1 MERKII
7 IYRNNATHTEEM
19 TGDVSNMGQLKQLF
33 MDEGIDYAKYD
44 IYKIWGGKS
53 ECITNEIN
61 SYAFPDTVKIGRSN
75 KETSDLYF
83 SLVKKDKNIDT
94 ARSTSMV
101 KLNRNEAFSII
112 HNRGLEQEFK
122 TVFGKPVTNA
132 SNDEL
137 YMFLYRNDIDINVVE
152 LKRNG
157 IASLQEKANSDV
169 AAEVEEK
176 AAMQDKVEQMK
187 KQASDCDNGCECEK
201 SNCTKRFSGT
211 QTTVAEISP
220 AAAVIALYGFLD
232 DEERKKVDDY
242 FIVKIGMGKLIQE
255 AKAEDKH
262 SDKHDSGQEEVSE
275 EDIDGYLM
283 EMTRNIV
290 K

>member
-33 MDEGIDYAKYD
+33 MNEGIDYAKYD

-101 KLNRNEAFSII
+101 KLNRNEAYSII
-112 HNRGLEQEFK
+112 HNRGLEQELK
-122 TVFGKPVTNA
+122 TVFGKPVTNC
-132 SNDEL
+132 SSDEL
-137 YMFLYRNDIDINVVE
+137 YMFLYRKGIDITVGE
-152 LKRNG
+152 LKKGG
-157 IASLQEKANSDV
+157 IAILQKKADGDI
-169 AAEVEEK
+169 AAEAEEK
-176 AAMQDKVEQMK
+176 AAMQDKIEQMK
-187 KQASDCDNGCECEK
+187 KQASDCGKDCECEK

-242 FIVKIGMGKLIQE
+242 FVVKIGMGKLMQE
-255 AKAEDKH
+255 AKAEGEYFDKL
-262 SDKHDSGQEEVSE
+262 DSEQEEAPE
-275 EDIDGYLM
+275 EDIDNYLM

>member
-19 TGDVSNMGQLKQLF
+19 TGDVSNLGQLKQLF
-33 MDEGIDYAKYD
+33 SNEGIDYAKYD

-61 SYAFPDTVKIGRSN
+61 SYAFPDTVNVGRSN
-75 KETSDLYF
+75 KQTSDLYF

-101 KLNRNEAFSII
+101 KLDRREAQDII
-112 HNRGLEQEFK
+112 HDRGLEVRFASEY
-122 TVFGKPVTNA
+122 GKHVTNC

-137 YMFLYRNDIDINVVE
+137 YMFLYKNGIDINVVD
-152 LKRNG
+152 LKKNG
-157 IASLQEKANSDV
+157 AATLRDIVDKKSFDYEKPVVEERIAEERLEQEEKEKAFKRKC
-169 AAEVEEK
+169 ELEEK
-176 AAMQDKVEQMK
+176 YRSK
-187 KQASDCDNGCECEK
+187 KI
-201 SNCTKRFSGT
+201 SGSAIM
-211 QTTVAEISP
+211 TVDFTP
-220 AAAVIALYGFLD
+220 AAIVIALYNLI
-232 DEERKKVDDY
+232 DEEEQKKVREYIVSTNEVMRDNKEDHEEDDT
-242 FIVKIGMGKLIQE
+242 
-255 AKAEDKH
+255 
-262 SDKHDSGQEEVSE
+262 E
-275 EDIDGYLM
+275 EDIDSYLM

>member
-33 MDEGIDYAKYD
+33 TNEGIDYAKYD

-122 TVFGKPVTNA
+122 TTFGKPVTNA

-137 YMFLYRNDIDINVVE
+137 YMFLYVNDIDISVVE
-152 LKRNG
+152 LKKNG
-157 IASLQEKANSDV
+157 IATLQKKIDSDV
-169 AAEVEEK
+169 TAEAKEK

-187 KQASDCDNGCECEK
+187 KQASDCNGDCECKK
-201 SNCTKRFSGT
+201 SNCTKKFSGT

-220 AAAVIALYGFLD
+220 AAAIIALYGFLD
-232 DEERKKVDDY
+232 DEEKAKVDD
-242 FIVKIGMGKLIQE
+242 FFAIKTGMNKFMQGGKVEISTC
-255 AKAEDKH
+255 KC
-262 SDKHDSGQEEVSE
+262 DSEQEEAPE
-275 EDIDGYLM
+275 EDIDNYLM

>member
-19 TGDVSNMGQLKQLF
+19 TGDVSNLGQLKQLF
-33 MDEGIDYAKYD
+33 SNEGIDYAKYD

-61 SYAFPDTVKIGRSN
+61 SYAFPDTVSVGRSN
-75 KETSDLYF
+75 KQTSDLYF

-101 KLNRNEAFSII
+101 KLDRREAQDII
-112 HNRGLEQEFK
+112 RDRGLEVRFASEY
-122 TVFGKPVTNA
+122 GKHVTNC

-137 YMFLYRNDIDINVVE
+137 YMFLYKNGIDIHVVDLKKNGAAILRDIVDKKSSDYEKPVVE
-152 LKRNG
+152 ERIAEKR
-157 IASLQEKANSDV
+157 LEREEKEKAFKRKR
-169 AAEVEEK
+169 ELEEK
-176 AAMQDKVEQMK
+176 YCSK
-187 KQASDCDNGCECEK
+187 KI
-201 SNCTKRFSGT
+201 SGSAIM
-211 QTTVAEISP
+211 TVDMDITP
-220 AAAVIALYGFLD
+220 AAAVIALYNLI
-232 DEERKKVDDY
+232 DEEEQKKVREYITSIGEAMRDD
-242 FIVKIGMGKLIQE
+242 K
-255 AKAEDKH
+255 EDY
-262 SDKHDSGQEEVSE
+262 EEDNTE
-275 EDIDGYLM
+275 EDINSYLM

>member
-33 MDEGIDYAKYD
+33 TNEGIDYAKYD

-137 YMFLYRNDIDINVVE
+137 YMFLYRNDIDISVVE
-152 LKRNG
+152 LKKNG
-157 IASLQEKANSDV
+157 IATLQRRADDDI
-169 AAEVEEK
+169 AAETNER
-176 AAMQDKVEQMK
+176 AAVQDKIEKMKEQ
-187 KQASDCDNGCECEK
+187 ANDCGKSCECEK
-201 SNCTKRFSGT
+201 SDCTKRLSGT
-211 QTTVAEISP
+211 QTTVVEISP
-220 AAAVIALYGFLD
+220 AAAIIALYGFLD
-232 DEERKKVDDY
+232 DEEKAKVDD
-242 FIVKIGMGKLIQE
+242 FFAIKTGMNKFMQGGKVEISTC
-255 AKAEDKH
+255 KC
-262 SDKHDSGQEEVSE
+262 DSEQEEAPE
-275 EDIDGYLM
+275 EDIDNYLM